1 MYETGGTSSGQY
13 LAAAGSSEMPSSPV
27 GSAISDRAAPPPSQ
41 RPRRGN
47 AEAAGRRIGIV
58 VVIGPALAAGRPRAA
73 VTRAGRRL
81 QLVMTVGPFYG
92 RSALGV
98 GRDTLWGS
106 CPCTSC
112 LLGVSSD

>member
-1 MYETGGTSSGQY
+1 MRRAG
-13 LAAAGSSEMPSSPV
+13 LAAASTWQQLAAVRCLHRLWARPL
-27 GSAISDRAAPPPSQ
+27 AIGLPPPPSQ

-58 VVIGPALAAGRPRAA
+58 VVIGPALAAGRQRAA

-112 LLGVSSD
+112 LLGVSRD